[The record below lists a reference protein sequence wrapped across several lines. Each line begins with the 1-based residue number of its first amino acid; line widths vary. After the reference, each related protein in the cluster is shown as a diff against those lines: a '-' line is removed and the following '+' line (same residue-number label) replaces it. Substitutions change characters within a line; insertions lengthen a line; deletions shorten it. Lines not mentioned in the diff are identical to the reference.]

1 MLWTRTFGAAF
12 GYRQGISRPR
22 ERFNYG
28 FTLDPGEDAT
38 TDTQLHSSGGSP
50 RLRRLAAALAGALAL
65 AAPALGQTWSQSAK
79 LRASNPGADDAFGQ
93 AVALDGDTA
102 VIGAITANGRIDNT
116 GAAYVF
122 EREPGGQWSETARL
136 FASDGEPSDWF
147 GYSVAIDGDVAA
159 VGSVFA
165 AGRSAASGAAYIF
178 RRDVNGQWTQE
189 ARLIAPDG
197 EQDDRFGHS
206 IAVAGDTVIVG
217 CPQDTGRDYQSG
229 SAYVYQ
235 RDVSGQWLMT
245 QRLIAD
251 DGEAYDLFGTSVG
264 YTGDWI
270 AIGSPQ
276 DGEFGYGTGSAYVFG
291 RAGGQSFTQ
300 LAKLLSG
307 SAEEGD
313 YFGTSAATSGTSII
327 IGAPSDDDR
336 GSNAGA
342 AYVFV
347 YSGGAWSEQAKL
359 LADDGSAIDQFGI
372 AVAIDDR
379 TAVVGAYWEGD
390 LGSNSGAAYAFI
402 NDGGAWSQQQK
413 LLAADG
419 ADGDWFG
426 QSVAVSGDK
435 ALVGSPNDDD
445 GGNGSGS
452 AYLYERAGAG
462 PMITVA
468 GSCPGPMQLTVS
480 GATPRGLVAL
490 VAGFRAGSFT
500 LPPGPCQGLV
510 IGIRPPFAAGTP
522 FFTRADGQGR
532 VPFAQQAP
540 ARACGAFVQAIDG
553 ATCAASNRVVLQ

>member
-1 MLWTRTFGAAF
+1 MD
-12 GYRQGISRPR
+12 RQAHSR
-22 ERFNYG
+22 
-28 FTLDPGEDAT
+28 
-38 TDTQLHSSGGSP
+38 GGSP
-50 RLRRLAAALAGALAL
+50 QLGWTAALLVLAVFALGSP
-65 AAPALGQTWSQSAK
+65 APGQTWSQSAK
-79 LRASNPGADDAFGQ
+79 LRAGNPGADDAFGQ
-93 AVALDGDTA
+93 AVALDGDT
-102 VIGAITANGRIDNT
+102 VVVGAITANGRIDNT
-116 GAAYVF
+116 GAAYVLR
-122 EREPGGQWSETARL
+122 REPGGSWSETARL
-136 FASDGEPSDWF
+136 FAADGEPYDWF

-165 AGRSAASGAAYIF
+165 VGQQWAAGAAYVF

-206 IAVAGDTVIVG
+206 IAVAGDTILVG

-229 SAYVYQ
+229 SVYVYK
-235 RDVSGQWLMT
+235 RDGGGQWLMT

-251 DGEAYDLFGTSVG
+251 DGQAYDLFGTSVG

-270 AIGSPQ
+270 VIGSPQ
-276 DGEFGYGTGSAYVFG
+276 DGDFGYGTGSAYVFG
-291 RAGGQSFTQ
+291 LAGGQSFTQ

-307 SAEEGD
+307 GAEEGD
-313 YFGTSAATSGTSII
+313 YFGTSVATSGTSII

-342 AYVFV
+342 AYVFA

-379 TAVVGAYWEGD
+379 TALVGAYWNGD
-390 LGSNSGAAYAFI
+390 LGSNSGSAYAFI
-402 NDGGAWSQQQK
+402 NDGGIWSQQQK
-413 LLAADG
+413 LLADDG
-419 ADGDWFG
+419 STGDWFG
-426 QSVAVSGDK
+426 QSVGVSGDR

-445 GGNGSGS
+445 GGDGSGS
-452 AYLYERAGAG
+452 AYIYERSSAG

-480 GATPRGLVAL
+480 GATPHGLVAL

-510 IGIRPPFAAGTP
+510 VDIRPPYAPGAP
-522 FFTRADGQGR
+522 LVTRADAQGR
-532 VPFAQQAP
+532 VAFSRPLPAQ
-540 ARACGAFVQAIDG
+540 ACGISVQAIDG
-553 ATCAASNRVVLQ
+553 STCSASNRVVLD